1 MQPGNLLTDE
11 ALRRISAAVR
21 IVEAMPAQRRKRGAH
36 DVPFMQYMHFR
47 VVSEEND
54 YVVAKAVEDWGTGP
68 TNNTLSTNTTNLAKP
83 PHLRVSEYTT
93 EVMDATTWAR
103 NSANTRTATSGED
116 TESQLIISRYLTP
129 SGAFLG
135 SLVLAV
141 RGISNGTGVFVD
153 DEELEWQIE
162 DAREWAKQ
170 KAVS

>member
-68 TNNTLSTNTTNLAKP
+68 TDNTLSTATTNLAKP
-83 PHLRVSEYTT
+83 PHLRRSEYAV
-93 EVMDATTWAR
+93 EEYGATTWTYDAV
-103 NSANTRTATSGED
+103 NERTADDGD
-116 TESQLIISRYLTP
+116 DNTEAQRIISRYLLP

-135 SLVLAV
+135 SFVLAV
-141 RGISNGTGVFVD
+141 RGISNGTGVFVSG
-153 DEELEWQIE
+153 EELQWQIE

-170 KAVS
+170 KA